1 MDRISVTDN
10 RRHIG
15 HLGFTLIELLVVIA
29 IIALLLSIIIPSLN
43 KAKEYARKTICS
55 NNQRQV
61 GLALRIYAEEN
72 NGTLPPQAATYW
84 AWDISYWTTDLI
96 LASGGDKG
104 VFYCPNNR
112 QMNPDEDIWWRW
124 SEVATSGILRVGGP
138 EPTAL
143 ADRQNNY
150 RVSAYFFILETF
162 RYYESPSVPR
172 VSILGT
178 PKKQWLSR
186 LRDLRNPSSA
196 EMITDSLIR
205 QGDSYSEVSG
215 GAAAFDV
222 LNRSN
227 HLDRNGKATGGNIH
241 FADGHSQWRK
251 MEEMQTRIR
260 TGGGVEGLW

>member
-1 MDRISVTDN
+1 MKSRGYDRRPVN
-10 RRHIG
+10 R
-15 HLGFTLIELLVVIA
+15 LGFTLIELLVVIA
-29 IIALLLSIIIPSLN
+29 IIALLLSIVLPALN

-55 NNQRQV
+55 NNQRQM

-72 NGTLPPQAATYW
+72 KGILPPQAATYW

-124 SEVATSGILRVGGP
+124 SEVAASGSLYVPGP

-143 ADRQNNY
+143 ADRQNNF
-150 RVSAYFFILETF
+150 RVSAYFYILETY
-162 RYYESPSVPR
+162 RYYQTPSVPR
-172 VSILGT
+172 LPILGT
-178 PKKQWLSR
+178 PPKQWLAR

-196 EMITDSLIR
+196 EMIADSLIK
-205 QGDSYSEVSG
+205 QGDTYSEVAG
-215 GAAAFDV
+215 GAAAFGV

-227 HLDRNGKATGGNIH
+227 HLDRNGQAAGGNIN
-241 FADGHSQWRK
+241 FADGHNQWRK

>member
-10 RRHIG
+10 PRHTERS
-15 HLGFTLIELLVVIA
+15 GFTLIELLVVIA
-29 IIALLLSIIIPSLN
+29 IIALLLSIVIPAMS

-55 NNQRQV
+55 NNQRQM

-72 NGTLPPQAATYW
+72 KGILPPQAATYW

-124 SEVATSGILRVGGP
+124 SEVATLGTLHVAGP
-138 EPTAL
+138 EPAAL

-150 RVSAYFFILETF
+150 RVSAYFYILETY
-162 RYYESPSVPR
+162 RYYETPSVPR
-172 VSILGT
+172 LPILGT
-178 PKKQWLSR
+178 TKKQWLAR
-186 LRDLRNPSSA
+186 LRDLRNPSSS
-196 EMITDSLIR
+196 EMITDSLIK
-205 QGDSYSEVSG
+205 QGDTYSEVAG
-215 GAAAFDV
+215 GAAAFGV

-227 HLDRNGKATGGNIH
+227 HLDRNGKAAGANIH

-251 MEEMQTRIR
+251 LEEMQTRIR
-260 TGGGVEGLW
+260 TAGGVEGLW